1 MRKGAVAAVA
11 VAIAALAIVAVANS
25 TRAKTPA
32 TGYVAQ
38 GKAPIKL
45 AFSTWNG
52 YMALVIAAKEG
63 YYKNHGLNVKYTVI
77 EDPVQRFNAFKAGSL
92 NAIATTV
99 DTYSRT
105 YAKGIKSV
113 EVLGLDASVGGDGI
127 VADKSITS
135 VEQLK
140 GQKVAVSEGSTSQWL
155 LAYVLSLHHLS
166 LNDIEQVDLTSSD
179 AGAAFAAGRVKVAV
193 TWQPWLSRAQQNPNG
208 HVLVSTKQY
217 PTIITDH
224 VAFSPSFVKQHP
236 DEVKAFIAAY
246 NDAMKLIRT
255 NPSKAFS
262 DVKTYLGQSADDIKA
277 TMKDVPLWSVAQSKK
292 YYGTKSHP
300 GAIYKIFTKS
310 ANFWKS
316 IGEIKTVPSP
326 KNAIDSTF
334 VNSFK

>member
-1 MRKGAVAAVA
+1 MRKVGV
-11 VAIAALAIVAVANS
+11 VAIAAVVGALAVAAGGSGKTSATSGIVA
-25 TRAKTPA
+25 K
-32 TGYVAQ
+32 
-38 GKAPIKL
+38 GKVPIKL

-52 YMALVIAAKEG
+52 YMALVIASKEG
-63 YYKNHGLNVKYTVI
+63 YFKKHGLNVTYTVI

-99 DTYSRT
+99 DTFSRT

-113 EVLGLDASVGGDGI
+113 EVLGLDASAGGDGI
-127 VADKSITS
+127 VAVKSITK

-140 GQKVAVSEGSTSQWL
+140 GQSVAVSAGSTSQWL

-166 LNDIEQVDLTSSD
+166 LKDVKQIDLTSGD

-193 TWQPWLSRAQQNPNG
+193 TWQPWLSRAEQNPNG

-236 DEVKAFIAAY
+236 DEIRAFIAAY

-255 NPSKAFS
+255 NPNKAFA
-262 DVKTYLGQSADDIKA
+262 DVKDYLGQSADDIKA
-277 TMKDVPLWSVAQSKK
+277 TMKDVPLWTVAQSKK
-292 YYGTKSHP
+292 YYGTKKKQ

-310 ANFWKS
+310 AKFWKG

-326 KNAIDSTF
+326 KNAIDPTF
-334 VNSFK
+334 VQKFK

>member
-1 MRKGAVAAVA
+1 MRKLGV
-11 VAIAALAIVAVANS
+11 VAIAAVVGVLAVAAGGSGKNS
-25 TRAKTPA
+25 PSSSVFVAK
-32 TGYVAQ
+32 
-38 GKAPIKL
+38 GKVPIKL

-63 YYKNHGLNVKYTVI
+63 YFKKHGLNVTYTVI

-99 DTYSRT
+99 DTFSRT
-105 YAKGIKSV
+105 TAKGIRSV
-113 EVLGLDASVGGDGI
+113 EVLGLDASAGGDGI
-127 VADKSITS
+127 VADKSITT

-140 GQKVAVSEGSTSQWL
+140 GQTIAVSAGSTSQWL

-166 LNDIEQVDLTSSD
+166 LKDVKQIDLTSGD

-193 TWQPWLSRAQQNPNG
+193 TWQPWLLRAEQNPNG
-208 HVLVSTKQY
+208 HVLVSTKKY

-224 VAFSPSFVKQHP
+224 VAFAPSFVKQHR

-246 NDAMKLIRT
+246 NDAMKLINS
-255 NPSKAFS
+255 NPDKAFA
-262 DVKTYLGQSADDIKA
+262 DVKDYLGQSADDIKA

-292 YYGTKSHP
+292 YYGTKTRP

-310 ANFWKS
+310 AKFWKG

-326 KNAIDSTF
+326 KNAIDPTF

>member
-11 VAIAALAIVAVANS
+11 VAIAALAIAAVANS
-25 TRAKTPA
+25 TRANTPA
-32 TGYVAQ
+32 TSYVAT
-38 GKAPIKL
+38 GTTPIKL

-63 YYKNHGLNVKYTVI
+63 YYKNHGLNVSYTVI

-99 DTYSRT
+99 DTFSRT

-113 EVLGLDASVGGDGI
+113 EVLGLDASAGGDGI

-135 VEQLK
+135 VSQLK
-140 GQKVAVSEGSTSQWL
+140 GQKVAVSAGSTSQWL

-166 LNDIEQVDLTSSD
+166 LKDVQQVDLTSGD

-193 TWQPWLSRAQQNPNG
+193 TWQPWLSRAETNPNG

-255 NPSKAFS
+255 NPSKAFA
-262 DVKTYLGQSADDIKA
+262 DVHSYLGQSAADIKA
-277 TMKDVPLWSVAQSKK
+277 TMKDVPLWSVAQSRK

-310 ANFWKS
+310 ATFWKS
-316 IGEIKTVPSP
+316 IGEIKTIPSP

-334 VNSFK
+334 VNSFR